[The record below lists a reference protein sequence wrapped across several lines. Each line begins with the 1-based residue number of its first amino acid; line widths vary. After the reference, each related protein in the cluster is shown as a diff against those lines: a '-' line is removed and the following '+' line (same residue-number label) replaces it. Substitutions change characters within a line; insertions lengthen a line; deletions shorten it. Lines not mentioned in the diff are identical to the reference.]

1 MWAYNGQSE
10 SATGCWEAA
19 VCSGNGA
26 YWMFDG
32 RAIQWFCDSFSASA
46 ANGLDIP
53 YGLERADEPHFES
66 FAPGCVYDEDCPD
79 TTICTFF
86 LWDGTQDGKSYG
98 NGSACYYHDVGVCP
112 AENHFASVNANY
124 WGDDGTGFSSYTQF
138 ACTPPMEVAEGASY
152 IGSATFAAIAALM
165 IAMN

>member
-1 MWAYNGQSE
+1 MWSYNGQSE
-10 SATGCWEAA
+10 SATGCWEMS
-19 VCSGNGA
+19 VCSGNAA

-32 RAIQWFCDSFSASA
+32 RAIQWFCDSFSQSA
-46 ANGLDIP
+46 ANGLEVP
-53 YGLERADEPHFES
+53 YGLERADEPHFDS

-98 NGSACYYHDVGVCP
+98 NGSACYYHPPGVCP
-112 AENHFASVNANY
+112 ADQHFGSVNSNFH
-124 WGDDGTGFSSYTQF
+124 GDTGTGFSSYSQF
-138 ACTPPMEVAEGASY
+138 ACTPPMEVLGAAY
-152 IGSATFAAIAALM
+152 YGSATFAALAVLA